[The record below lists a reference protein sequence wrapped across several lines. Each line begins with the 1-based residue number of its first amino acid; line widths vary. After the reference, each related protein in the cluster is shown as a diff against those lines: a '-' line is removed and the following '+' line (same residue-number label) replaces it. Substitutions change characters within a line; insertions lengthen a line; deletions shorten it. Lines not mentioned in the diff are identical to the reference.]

1 MTSGAWGS
9 VTVSRAVSVLEPA
22 TERALNRAHL
32 ETGGRAGHAAGTEV
46 VPAGCAVF
54 GGLDAGADVAA
65 SALAAKLLVHGELL
79 PVGRGRD
86 FADACSPND
95 QDGEEAFGGQ
105 LEPFFHAG
113 FDFRLIVGVGGDDVC
128 ALALEGLVK
137 PEGIGLPARLQGEDG
152 EGCPPVMAIHSLSST
167 ILRPG
172 TWRNTVLRVASMPLW
187 HSVPSP
193 MMLTQRAAASGF
205 ERT

>member
-1 MTSGAWGS
+1 M
-9 VTVSRAVSVLEPA
+9 P
-22 TERALNRAHL
+22 
-32 ETGGRAGHAAGTEV
+32 
-46 VPAGCAVF
+46 
-54 GGLDAGADVAA
+54 GADVAA

-113 FDFRLIVGVGGDDVC
+113 FDFRLVVGVGGDDVC

-137 PEGIGLPARLQGEDG
+137 PEGIGLPGEVAG
-152 EGCPPVMAIHSLSST
+152 RGRAKGCPPVMAIHSLSST

>member
-1 MTSGAWGS
+1 M
-9 VTVSRAVSVLEPA
+9 P
-22 TERALNRAHL
+22 
-32 ETGGRAGHAAGTEV
+32 
-46 VPAGCAVF
+46 
-54 GGLDAGADVAA
+54 GADVAA

-113 FDFRLIVGVGGDDVC
+113 FDFRLVVGVGGDDVC

-137 PEGIGLPARLQGEDG
+137 PEGIGLPGEVAGRGRRRLSAGHGDPFVVEHNLEAGDLAEHRIAG
-152 EGCPPVMAIHSLSST
+152 GVHAA
-167 ILRPG
+167 
-172 TWRNTVLRVASMPLW
+172 VAFGA
-187 HSVPSP
+187 VADDAYAA
-193 MMLTQRAAASGF
+193 AAASGF

>member
-46 VPAGCAVF
+46 VPVGRAVF

-113 FDFRLIVGVGGDDVC
+113 FDFRLVVGVGGDDVC

-152 EGCPPVMAIHSLSST
+152 EGLSAGHGDPFVVEHNLEAGDLAEHR
-167 ILRPG
+167 IA
-172 TWRNTVLRVASMPLW
+172 VASMPLW
-187 HSVPSP
+187 HRWPSP

>member
-22 TERALNRAHL
+22 TERALNGHIWRQ
-32 ETGGRAGHAAGTEV
+32 AGVRDTQPEQRLFQRG
-46 VPAGCAVF
+46 VPSSEASMP
-54 GGLDAGADVAA
+54 GADVAA

-113 FDFRLIVGVGGDDVC
+113 FDFRLVVGVGGDDVC
-128 ALALEGLVK
+128 ALALEGLAK

>member
-1 MTSGAWGS
+1 MRDTQPEQRLFQRGVPSSEASIPGQMWQ
-9 VTVSRAVSVLEPA
+9 RP
-22 TERALNRAHL
+22 HL
-32 ETGGRAGHAAGTEV
+32 RQSSLST
-46 VPAGCAVF
+46 
-54 GGLDAGADVAA
+54 
-65 SALAAKLLVHGELL
+65 GELL

-86 FADACSPND
+86 FADAGSPDD
-95 QDGEEAFGGQ
+95 QDGETAFARQ
-105 LEPFFHAG
+105 FEPLFHAG
-113 FDFRLIVGVGGDDVC
+113 FDFRLVVGVGGDDVC

-137 PEGIGLPARLQGEDG
+137 PEGIGLPGEVAGRDG

-193 MMLTQRAAASGF
+193 MMLTQRAATSGF